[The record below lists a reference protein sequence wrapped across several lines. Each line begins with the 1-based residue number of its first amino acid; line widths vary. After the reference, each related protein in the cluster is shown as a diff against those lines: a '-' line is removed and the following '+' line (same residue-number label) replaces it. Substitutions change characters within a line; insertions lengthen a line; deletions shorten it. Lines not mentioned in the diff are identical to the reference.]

1 MKFKKSFY
9 FLTIVAVCGSLVIE
23 GSFLK
28 ADSEEILKKDHKKFY
43 RVGSQ
48 MEVSKILELKE
59 FPGRTLKSI
68 TVTYNM
74 VRSELEA
81 DWICNGNVV
90 AHSELPKGML
100 KKVSYEY
107 NQQLPADIRVKFT
120 GTSGQVQVR
129 SIEAVVSAAGEAL
142 SLTIAKVDT
151 FDQKMSQIII
161 DPSIKKEK
169 DIRLAQKIRRTLA
182 SSSDMKWDADKDK
195 LQIQVSDGKVII
207 SGQINEEEVPKIR
220 KKITSVIGVRSV
232 RVSQLKLI
240 GMLFSLP
247 DLIVEDISV
256 EPSIPEIYQNVKVQV
271 RIRNKGKTRVHA
283 EGKLIYAR
291 PRSEQEVLG
300 GYGEAVIGGGLY
312 VEPGE
317 TVTQTFEPP
326 YYSIRWKEPGTKT
339 LTFIA
344 DNENKY
350 PEKDETNNSFT
361 KQIEVEGELPDLEV
375 VDIDV
380 EPVKPL
386 IYKTAIVKVRIR
398 NNGGKNIHA
407 EGKLIYAR
415 PRSEQEVLGGYGE
428 AVIGGG
434 LYVEPGETVTQ
445 TFEPPYYS
453 IRWKEPG
460 TKTLTFIADNENKYP
475 EKDETNNSFTKQIEV
490 EGELPDLMVE
500 DIIIEPAQPFV
511 DALVVIKVKLKNLG
525 GTSIHAEGKLIY
537 DRPETT
543 NESLTGY
550 GQAYCGG
557 GLYVHPGETVTQVFE
572 PPYYEI
578 RFRRPGEKNII
589 FIADMDDK
597 YPEKDESNNR
607 LTKTIQVMER
617 Q

>member
-361 KQIEVEGELPDLEV
+361 KQIEVEGELPDL
-375 VDIDV
+375 
-380 EPVKPL
+380 
-386 IYKTAIVKVRIR
+386 
-398 NNGGKNIHA
+398 
-407 EGKLIYAR
+407 
-415 PRSEQEVLGGYGE
+415 
-428 AVIGGG
+428 
-434 LYVEPGETVTQ
+434 
-445 TFEPPYYS
+445 
-453 IRWKEPG
+453 
-460 TKTLTFIADNENKYP
+460 
-475 EKDETNNSFTKQIEV
+475 
-490 EGELPDLMVE
+490 MVE